1 MIRLQLTELSRA
13 VISKLKSISP
23 IGTWRHSRLDFLTGI
38 KKVAVFQILMKM
50 LTTLLPNF
58 QCEMKL
64 KNALND
70 AIMKKALVFLFLVIA
85 TTSNAQ
91 SLKDLLYSGKL
102 KKDSN
107 VVIRKGDDLSSRID
121 TGQKKPAEP
130 ETAKNTTAP
139 VDSTAKNTTGP
150 VDSTAKNLN
159 SQADPA
165 AVTGAVAGSTAVIA
179 TVPDKNAAAKNNNQ
193 ILKEY
198 MDSLVSTLKTDVL
211 PSKKIKSDTYYLY
224 VDYEIAVDGQVE
236 VTNVVSSPENSFLQ
250 EQIKQ
255 RLVLDAPKLAP
266 VLDSTNKPRKVK
278 RKYNFNITKE

>member
-1 MIRLQLTELSRA
+1 
-13 VISKLKSISP
+13 
-23 IGTWRHSRLDFLTGI
+23 
-38 KKVAVFQILMKM
+38 MKI
-50 LTTLLPNF
+50 LTTLRPNF
-58 QCEMKL
+58 QCEL
-64 KNALND
+64 KFKRALND

-107 VVIRKGDDLSSRID
+107 IVIRKGDDLSSRID
-121 TGQKKPAEP
+121 TGQKKPVEP
-130 ETAKNTTAP
+130 ETAKNTAAP
-139 VDSTAKNTTGP
+139 VDSM
-150 VDSTAKNLN
+150 AKNLN
-159 SQADPA
+159 SPSDPA
-165 AVTGAVAGSTAVIA
+165 AVPGAVVASTGVIA

-278 RKYNFNITKE
+278 RKYNFNITKS